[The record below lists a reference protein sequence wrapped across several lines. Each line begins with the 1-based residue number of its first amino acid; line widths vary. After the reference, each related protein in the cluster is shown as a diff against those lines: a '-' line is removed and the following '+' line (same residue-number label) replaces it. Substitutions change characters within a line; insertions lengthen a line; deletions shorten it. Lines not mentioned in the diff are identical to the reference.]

1 MIAYLKGNYINISPS
16 KLIIDVN
23 GIGYEVQISL
33 NTYIFIKDFT
43 NGLLYTYLHITE
55 NGQTLY
61 GFPNEAEK
69 ELFLNLISV
78 SGVGAN
84 TARMIQSGMKSD
96 EIIHAITNSNVLQL
110 EKIKGIGKKT
120 AERIILELK
129 DKLYKI
135 QLLNSSNAI
144 TQPTNVR
151 LKSDAL
157 QALMAL
163 GINRVTADKAIEKI
177 MTQSTSELDVEN
189 LIKNALKIC

>member
-33 NTYIFIKDFT
+33 NTYIIIKDFT

-61 GFPNEAEK
+61 GFPNESEK

-135 QLLNSSNAI
+135 QLLSTSNAI

>member
-135 QLLNSSNAI
+135 QLLSSSNAI

>member
-135 QLLNSSNAI
+135 QLLSSSNVI

>member
-33 NTYIFIKDFT
+33 NTYIIIKDFT

-61 GFPNEAEK
+61 GFPNESEK

-135 QLLNSSNAI
+135 QLLSSSNAI

>member
-23 GIGYEVQISL
+23 GVGYEVQISL
-33 NTYIFIKDFT
+33 NTYIYIKDLT
-43 NGLLYTYLHITE
+43 NGLLYTYLHIND
-55 NGQTLY
+55 NGQTLF

-96 EIIHAITNSNVLQL
+96 EIIHAITNANVLQL

-120 AERIILELK
+120 AERIVLELK

-135 QLLNSSNAI
+135 QLLTSSNSI
-144 TQPTNVR
+144 TQPSNVR

-163 GINRVTADKAIEKI
+163 GINRINADKAIEKI
-177 MTQSTSELDVEN
+177 MTQSTAPLDVEN